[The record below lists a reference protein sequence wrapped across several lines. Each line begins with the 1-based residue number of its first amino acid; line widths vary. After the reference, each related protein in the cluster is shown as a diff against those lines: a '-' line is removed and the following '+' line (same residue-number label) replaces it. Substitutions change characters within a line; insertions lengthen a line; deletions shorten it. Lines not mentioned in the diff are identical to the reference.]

1 MITRE
6 YNVSQIQGQVVKALQ
21 NYIYNYDKYLKIYIM
36 ETTFIQKIFAEKLG
50 RVPDVGEI
58 VEVSPDMVM
67 SHDNAAL
74 VIRQF
79 GKMGAKGVFDP
90 DKIAIILDHRIP
102 AESVKTAEAH
112 KKIREFVR
120 EQGIIRFH
128 DIGRGVCHQVMV
140 EEGYALPGLII
151 AGTDSHTTT
160 YGAVNAFSTGIG
172 ATEMA
177 SVWALGKL
185 WFKVPP
191 TIKVNLTGR
200 LPKGVYAKDVI
211 LYIIGQLTAE
221 GANYRSVEYHGDAVE
236 HLTISDRMVIANMS
250 MEMGAK
256 NAVFPPDKVLSA
268 FIDETAYSPIWA
280 DEGAEYESTIEIDL
294 SEIVPMVARPHSVD
308 NVSPISEVAGKKV
321 DQVLIGTCTNGR
333 LDDLKVAL
341 DVMGD
346 EAVNEGVRLLVAP
359 ASQRVMEQA
368 IERGYIERFVR
379 AGAVI
384 LPPGCGPCL
393 GAHQGLMAD
402 GEVCASTSN
411 RNFPGR
417 MGAKGSEVYLM
428 SPASAALCAI
438 RGEIGDVR
446 KYLR

>member
-1 MITRE
+1 
-6 YNVSQIQGQVVKALQ
+6 
-21 NYIYNYDKYLKIYIM
+21 M

-185 WFKVPP
+185 WFKVP
-191 TIKVNLTGR
+191 
-200 LPKGVYAKDVI
+200 
-211 LYIIGQLTAE
+211 
-221 GANYRSVEYHGDAVE
+221 
-236 HLTISDRMVIANMS
+236 
-250 MEMGAK
+250 
-256 NAVFPPDKVLSA
+256 
-268 FIDETAYSPIWA
+268 
-280 DEGAEYESTIEIDL
+280 
-294 SEIVPMVARPHSVD
+294 
-308 NVSPISEVAGKKV
+308 
-321 DQVLIGTCTNGR
+321 
-333 LDDLKVAL
+333 
-341 DVMGD
+341 
-346 EAVNEGVRLLVAP
+346 
-359 ASQRVMEQA
+359 
-368 IERGYIERFVR
+368 
-379 AGAVI
+379 
-384 LPPGCGPCL
+384 
-393 GAHQGLMAD
+393 
-402 GEVCASTSN
+402 
-411 RNFPGR
+411 
-417 MGAKGSEVYLM
+417 
-428 SPASAALCAI
+428 
-438 RGEIGDVR
+438 
-446 KYLR
+446 